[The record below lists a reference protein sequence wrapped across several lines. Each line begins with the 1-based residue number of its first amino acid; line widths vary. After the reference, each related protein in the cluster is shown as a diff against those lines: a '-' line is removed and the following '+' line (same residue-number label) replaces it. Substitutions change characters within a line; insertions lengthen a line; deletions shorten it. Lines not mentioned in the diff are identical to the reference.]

1 MAQFEFKLPDIG
13 EGVVEGEIVKW
24 LVQPGDEIAEDQPL
38 VEVMTDKATVTIPS
52 PRKGKVLQTVGK
64 EGDTAKVHQTLVVLE
79 VEGGGAD
86 VGQPYAPPTGQSAP
100 ALPPQH
106 AGSPAPLS
114 TAPGPAR
121 MEQLPSPRA
130 QAAARVGSVDLP
142 QAMSSGFPSYG
153 QAPSAP
159 GPSGNG
165 DQRGKVLATPVT
177 RRIAREMGVD
187 LGSVHGTGPLGRVT
201 KTDVLAYLEQ
211 QRAPQPQQRDQRAV
225 SRPPPPRPPGTEERI
240 PLRGLRKRIAEA
252 MVRSKT
258 TAPHFTFVEET
269 DTKALTALRARMNQA
284 LAERGEPKLS
294 YLPFIAKALVAAF
307 RKYPHLNA
315 VMDEARQEL
324 VVKSDVNLGFGAA
337 TDQGLTVFV
346 VKNVE
351 SLGLRDIGAEIDRLA
366 TAAREQKLAI
376 HELQGGTFTVTSL
389 GKDGGLMATPII
401 HHPEV
406 AILGVHKIKQ
416 MPVVVTDADG
426 EQRIEIGERMNL
438 SCSFDHRVIDGHVGA
453 AFLYQVIRWLEA
465 PELLL
470 ADVG

>member
-24 LVQPGDEIAEDQPL
+24 LVKAGDEVSEDQPL

-52 PRKGKVLQTVGK
+52 PRKGKVLQTLGN
-64 EGDTAKVHQTLVVLE
+64 EGDVAKVHQTLVVLE

-86 VGQPYAPPTGQSAP
+86 VAQPHAPPTAQSAP
-100 ALPPQH
+100 PLPPQR

-114 TAPGPAR
+114 TAPGPGR
-121 MEQLPSPRA
+121 VEQVPAPRP
-130 QAAARVGSVDLP
+130 QPGRTTRVEVP
-142 QAMSSGFPSYG
+142 QPMASGAPSYG

-159 GPSGNG
+159 GGSGNG
-165 DQRGKVLATPVT
+165 EQRDKVLATPVT
-177 RRIAREMGVD
+177 RRMAREMGVD
-187 LGSVHGTGPLGRVT
+187 LGSVRGSGPLGRVT
-201 KTDVLAYLEQ
+201 KTDVLAYVEQ
-211 QRAPQPQQRDQRAV
+211 QRSPQPERTEAPARPQPRA
-225 SRPPPPRPPGTEERI
+225 PGAEERI
-240 PLRGLRKRIAEA
+240 LLRGLRKRIAES
-252 MVRSKT
+252 MVRSKS

-284 LAERGEPKLS
+284 LAARGEPKLT

-351 SLGLRDIGAEIDRLA
+351 SMGLREIGSEIDRLA
-366 TAAREQKLAI
+366 RAAREQKLAI

-389 GKDGGLMATPII
+389 GKDGGMLATPII

-416 MPVVVTDADG
+416 MPVVVTGEDG
-426 EQRIEIGERMNL
+426 DQRIEIGERMNL

-453 AFLYQVIRWLEA
+453 AFLYEVIRGLEA

-470 ADVG
+470 VDV

>member
-24 LVQPGDEIAEDQPL
+24 LVKAGDEIAEDQPL

-52 PRKGKVLQTVGK
+52 PRKGKVLQTLGN

-79 VEGGGAD
+79 VDGAGAE
-86 VGQPYAPPTGQSAP
+86 VGQPHAPPTGQSAP
-100 ALPPQH
+100 PLPPQH

-121 MEQLPSPRA
+121 VEQISRPQPRA
-130 QAAARVGSVDLP
+130 EAP
-142 QAMSSGFPSYG
+142 QPMSSGAPSYG
-153 QAPSAP
+153 QAPGAH
-159 GPSGNG
+159 GRSGNG
-165 DQRGKVLATPVT
+165 EERGKVLATPVT
-177 RRIAREMGVD
+177 RKMAREMGVD
-187 LGSVHGTGPLGRVT
+187 LGSVHGTGPLGRVM
-201 KTDVLAYLEQ
+201 KTDVLAYVEQ
-211 QRAPQPQQRDQRAV
+211 QRSPVPEQREPSRPQP
-225 SRPPPPRPPGTEERI
+225 RPSGGEERI
-240 PLRGLRKRIAEA
+240 PLRGLRKRIAES
-252 MVRSKT
+252 MVKSKS

-269 DTKALTALRARMNQA
+269 DTRALTSLRARLNER
-284 LAERGEPKLS
+284 LAARGEAKLS

-307 RKYPHLNA
+307 RKFPHLNA

-337 TDQGLTVFV
+337 TEQGLTVFV

-351 SLGLRDIGAEIDRLA
+351 SLDVREIGAEIDRLA
-366 TAAREQKLAI
+366 KAAREQRLAI

-389 GKDGGLMATPII
+389 GKDGGMLATPII

-406 AILGVHKIKQ
+406 AILGVHKIKKT
-416 MPVVVTDADG
+416 PVVVEDEDG
-426 EQRIEIGERMNL
+426 RDRIEIGERMNL
-438 SCSFDHRVIDGHVGA
+438 SCSFDHRVIDGHIGA
-453 AFLYQVIRWLEA
+453 AFLYEVIRELEA

-470 ADVG
+470 MDDR

>member
-24 LVQPGDEIAEDQPL
+24 LVKPGDEIAEDQPL

-52 PRKGKVLQTVGK
+52 PRKGKVLQTLGN

-79 VEGGGAD
+79 VDGGAAD
-86 VGQPYAPPTGQSAP
+86 VGQPYAPPPAQSAP

-114 TAPGPAR
+114 NAPGPAR
-121 MEQLPSPRA
+121 VEQGPLRRS
-130 QAAARVGSVDLP
+130 QVAA
-142 QAMSSGFPSYG
+142 
-153 QAPSAP
+153 
-159 GPSGNG
+159 SGNG
-165 DQRGKVLATPVT
+165 EEGGKVLATPVT
-177 RRIAREMGVD
+177 RRMAREMGVD
-187 LGSVHGTGPLGRVT
+187 LGSIHGTGPLGRVM
-201 KTDVLAYLEQ
+201 KTDVLAYVEQ
-211 QRAPQPQQRDQRAV
+211 QRLPQPQQREERAV
-225 SRPPPPRPPGTEERI
+225 SRPPPPRPAGTEERI
-240 PLRGLRKRIAEA
+240 PLRGLRKRIAES

-258 TAPHFTFVEET
+258 TAAHFTFVEEC
-269 DTKALTALRARMNQA
+269 DTKSLTALRARMNQA

-315 VMDEARQEL
+315 LMDEARQEL
-324 VVKSDVNLGFGAA
+324 AVKSDVNLGFGAA

-351 SLGLRDIGAEIDRLA
+351 SLGLREIGAEIDRLA
-366 TAAREQKLAI
+366 KAAREQKLAI

-416 MPVVVTDADG
+416 TPVVVSDDDG